1 MKRNEKFMLA
11 IAGVLFVLVLTVRV
25 VPMVYNYYQ
34 QGEEEIALLEARID
48 RYRQL
53 IVDTELWME
62 REKLKEAEIA
72 DLQNWVFEGSNP
84 NLVGSSVQRTL
95 RQAMEQVNVVVRE
108 TDVARYNTIGNW
120 LMVSQEMNFVLSEDQ
135 ILPFLNALREMR
147 PRLYVTAFTVNRNR
161 REFTGSIT
169 VTGFSRTE

>member
-1 MKRNEKFMLA
+1 MKRKEKLMLG
-11 IAGVLFVLVLTVRV
+11 IAAVLFVLVVFVRL
-25 VPMVYNYYQ
+25 VPMVFNYYQ
-34 QGEEEIALLEARID
+34 QGQEEIALLEERID

-62 REKLKEAEIA
+62 RQVLKEAEIA
-72 DLQNWVFEGSNP
+72 DLQNWVFTGSNP

-108 TDVARYNTIGNW
+108 TDVARYNTVGNW
-120 LMVSQEMNFVLSEDQ
+120 LVVSQEMNFVLSQDQ
-135 ILPFLNALREMR
+135 ILPFLDALQAMR

-161 REFTGSIT
+161 RDFSGSIT
-169 VTGFSRTE
+169 VTGFSRQE